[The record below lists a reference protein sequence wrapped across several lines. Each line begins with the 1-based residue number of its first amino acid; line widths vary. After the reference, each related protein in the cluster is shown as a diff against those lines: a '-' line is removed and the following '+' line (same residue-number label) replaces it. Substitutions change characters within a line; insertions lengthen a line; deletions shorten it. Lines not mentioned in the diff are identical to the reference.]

1 MAEDFA
7 GTDAIELLRRL
18 KSEVFSDSSAELA
31 MGLGRPLEEIDAWF
45 DGSEQIDEDAE
56 MKIHG
61 LAQERLGGE

>member
-1 MAEDFA
+1 MAEDYA
-7 GTDAIELLRRL
+7 EMDAMEVLQRL

-31 MGLGRPLEEIDAWF
+31 TGLGRPLEEVDAWL

>member
-1 MAEDFA
+1 MPEDFA
-7 GTDAIELLRRL
+7 NTDALELLRRL

-31 MGLGRPLEEIDAWF
+31 TAMGRPLEEIDAWF
-45 DGSEQIDEDAE
+45 GGSEQPDEDAE

>member
-7 GTDAIELLRRL
+7 GMDAMELLRRL
-18 KSEVFSDSSAELA
+18 KSEVFSDSNAELA
-31 MGLGRPLEEIDAWF
+31 TGLGRSLEEVEAWF
-45 DGSEQIDEDAE
+45 NGSEQIDEDAE